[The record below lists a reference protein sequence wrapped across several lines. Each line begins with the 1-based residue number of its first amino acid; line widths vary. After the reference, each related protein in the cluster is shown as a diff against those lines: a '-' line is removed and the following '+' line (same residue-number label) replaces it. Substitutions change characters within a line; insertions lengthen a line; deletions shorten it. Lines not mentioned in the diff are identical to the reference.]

1 MTLLNTAANLGG
13 TWPASVVMYLVGQLT
28 VPPECSSIDNGKEI
42 CTGGREAYFPLQL
55 MLSLLGCIWI
65 FLMGGKVQ
73 NLAALPDEAWRTH
86 LDEEDIESN
95 TKKGN

>member
-1 MTLLNTAANLGG
+1 
-13 TWPASVVMYLVGQLT
+13 
-28 VPPECSSIDNGKEI
+28 
-42 CTGGREAYFPLQL
+42 

-73 NLAALPDEAWRTH
+73 ILAALPDEAWRTH